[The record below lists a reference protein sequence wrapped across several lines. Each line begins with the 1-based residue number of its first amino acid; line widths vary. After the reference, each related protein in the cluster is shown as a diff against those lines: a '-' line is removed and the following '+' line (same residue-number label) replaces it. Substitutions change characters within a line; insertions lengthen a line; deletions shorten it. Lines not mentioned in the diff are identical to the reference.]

1 MEEKPLIAESVC
13 NENIATLKKMEE
25 NLISGIKEGL
35 TDICRN
41 IALEDTAKGTTEREP
56 LEKLAQANEALTEEI
71 AAVFKKHLATMR
83 FILKAPLN
91 KRLEILPE
99 IQDIRR
105 LSTASCASIFEE
117 MDSALSFSSAFT
129 DDLNPLQQRLLEQYI
144 GLSKTFARNMLAA
157 DGDLDALSEVL
168 GIPKAR

>member
-1 MEEKPLIAESVC
+1 MEKRLLIAESVC
-13 NENIATLKKMEE
+13 NENIASLKKMEE
-25 NLISGIKEGL
+25 NLISGIQEGL

-41 IALEDTAKGTTEREP
+41 IASEDTAKGTAERDS
-56 LEKLAQANEALTEEI
+56 LEKLAQANEALTESI
-71 AAVFKKHLATMR
+71 AMVFKKHLATMR
-83 FILKAPLN
+83 FIFKASPD

-105 LSTASCASIFEE
+105 FSTASCASIFEE
-117 MDSALSFSSAFT
+117 MDSALSFSLAFA
-129 DDLNPLQQRLLEQYI
+129 DNLNPLQQRLLEQYI
-144 GLSKTFARNMLAA
+144 GISKTFARNMLAA